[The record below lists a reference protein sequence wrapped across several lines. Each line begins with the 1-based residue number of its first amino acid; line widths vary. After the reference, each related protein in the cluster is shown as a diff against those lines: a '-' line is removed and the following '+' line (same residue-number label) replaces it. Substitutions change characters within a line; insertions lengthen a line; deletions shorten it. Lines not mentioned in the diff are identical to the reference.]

1 MRSTADDTLRSEHY
15 TFTCECGTQFDGAV
29 YHRINVTL
37 EPKLLYT
44 LLAGR
49 LNVATCPNCGRIFAS
64 PLPFLY
70 HDLKRG
76 LFAYVHPGAEPDEEE
91 RDQLLEALG
100 QVYLQAVEDS
110 EQMRPAR
117 QRQVAHSQPR
127 SADPLRQPVAEPE
140 TPPMQ
145 VIFGLDRLVH
155 LVESLLEPGER
166 LGQVALATR
175 SQAQAE
181 RDRLLSIGR
190 QFADKLPLCQV
201 DASDAGGV
209 FTVLVYGPRAQ
220 VGQLVH
226 LLAQSS

>member
-76 LFAYVHPGAEPDEEE
+76 LFAYVHPGAEP
-91 RDQLLEALG
+91 
-100 QVYLQAVEDS
+100 
-110 EQMRPAR
+110 
-117 QRQVAHSQPR
+117 
-127 SADPLRQPVAEPE
+127 E

-209 FTVLVYGPRAQ
+209 FTVRVYGPRAQ